1 MAIGN
6 GIMTKVSGSAGNLT
20 FAVLSGEQIV
30 KARVRDMKNPKTA
43 LQVNQRI
50 KFPNIVAMYRS
61 FHGLLKD
68 GFERKRSR
76 RRRGDQSD
84 FNRFMSINLQSA
96 PVFLTRAESAA
107 GYCVAAPY
115 QITEGSLVSIRTQG
129 LGTDTYSDIALG
141 DLQISDTTTVADFA
155 RAVVTNNELY
165 EYGDA
170 ISYFSVLQNVNVET
184 GVPFVTVNMYKVT
197 LDAADLSPLR
207 AVAPPVGFSVS
218 DGFLSHGENIG
229 QGAFAWVHSRRG
241 EGKLLVSSQR
251 LVVINAL
258 FDEYNSNLAKDDARK
273 TYGSVNVALEPDGND
288 DMASATGPVVSQ
300 LTVGGTVRVTGSK
313 AFAIAKDDKVVLEGS
328 RLGGTAPVQV
338 LYGKTA
344 TETAGHTLA
353 DLTVTLRQ
361 NNRVEATIPEEAA
374 GYCYGF
380 YIAPRVVALFV
391 GDNQNPGTGDSE
403 SPDEI

>member
-1 MAIGN
+1 
-6 GIMTKVSGSAGNLT
+6 MTTVSGSAGNLT
-20 FAVLSGEQIV
+20 YAVLSGEQII
-30 KARVRDMKNPKTA
+30 KARVRTIRNPKTA

-76 RRRGDQSD
+76 RSRGDQSD
-84 FNRFMSINLQSA
+84 YNRFMSINLQSA

-170 ISYFSVLQNVNVET
+170 ITYFSVLQNVNVET
-184 GVPFVTVNMYKVT
+184 GVPFVTVNVYKVT

-229 QGAFAWVHSRRG
+229 
-241 EGKLLVSSQR
+241 
-251 LVVINAL
+251 
-258 FDEYNSNLAKDDARK
+258 
-273 TYGSVNVALEPDGND
+273 
-288 DMASATGPVVSQ
+288 
-300 LTVGGTVRVTGSK
+300 
-313 AFAIAKDDKVVLEGS
+313 
-328 RLGGTAPVQV
+328 RLGA
-338 LYGKTA
+338 L
-344 TETAGHTLA
+344 
-353 DLTVTLRQ
+353 
-361 NNRVEATIPEEAA
+361 AA
-374 GYCYGF
+374 GRGQV
-380 YIAPRVVALFV
+380 ARVVATAG
-391 GDNQNPGTGDSE
+391 GDKRALRRV
-403 SPDEI
+403 

>member
-20 FAVLSGEQIV
+20 FAVSSGEQVIR
-30 KARVRDMKNPKTA
+30 ARVRTIKNPKTA
-43 LQVNQRI
+43 SQVNQRI

-76 RRRGDQSD
+76 RSRGDQSD

-141 DLQISDTTTVADFA
+141 DLEISDTTTVADFA
-155 RAVVTNNELY
+155 LAVVTNNELY

-170 ISYFSVLQNVNVET
+170 ITYFSVLQNVNVGT
-184 GVPFVTVNMYKVT
+184 GVPFVTVNVYKVT

-207 AVAPPVGFSVS
+207 MVAPPVGFSVS

-229 QGAFAWVHSRRG
+229 QGAFAWVHSQRG

-251 LVVINAL
+251 LVVMNAL

-273 TYGSVNVALEPDGND
+273 AYGSVSVALEPDGSD

-300 LTVGGTVRVTGSK
+300 LTVGGTVRLTGSK
-313 AFAIAKDDKVVLEGS
+313 AFAIGKDDKVVLEGS

-338 LYGKTA
+338 LYGTTA
-344 TETAGHTLA
+344 TQTGNHAMA

-361 NNRVEATIPEEAA
+361 NDRVEATIPEEAA

-380 YIAPRVVALFV
+380 YIAPRIVAMFV

>member
-1 MAIGN
+1 
-6 GIMTKVSGSAGNLT
+6 MTKVSGSAGNLT
-20 FAVLSGEQIV
+20 FAVSSGEQVIR
-30 KARVRDMKNPKTA
+30 ARVRTIKNPKTA
-43 LQVNQRI
+43 SQVNQRI

-76 RRRGDQSD
+76 RSRGDQSD

-141 DLQISDTTTVADFA
+141 DLEISDTTTVADFA
-155 RAVVTNNELY
+155 LAVVTNNELY

-170 ISYFSVLQNVNVET
+170 ITYFSVLQNVNVGT
-184 GVPFVTVNMYKVT
+184 GVPFVTVNVYKVT

-207 AVAPPVGFSVS
+207 MVAPPVGFSVS

-229 QGAFAWVHSRRG
+229 QGAFAWVHSQRG

-251 LVVINAL
+251 LVVMNAL

-273 TYGSVNVALEPDGND
+273 AYGSVSVALEPDGSD

-300 LTVGGTVRVTGSK
+300 LTVGGTVRLTGSK
-313 AFAIAKDDKVVLEGS
+313 AFAIGKDDKVVLEGS

-338 LYGKTA
+338 LYGTTA
-344 TETAGHTLA
+344 TQTGNHAMA

-361 NNRVEATIPEEAA
+361 NDRVEATIPEEAA

-380 YIAPRVVALFV
+380 YIAPRIVAMFV